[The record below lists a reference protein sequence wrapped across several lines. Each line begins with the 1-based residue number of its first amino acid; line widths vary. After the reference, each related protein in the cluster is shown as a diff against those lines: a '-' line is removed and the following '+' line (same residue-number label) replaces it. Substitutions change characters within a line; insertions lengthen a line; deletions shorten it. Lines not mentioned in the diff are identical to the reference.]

1 MCAKAHTWHHNRQA
15 QKQQDKDREKVIP
28 LQVLVGLDLKTKL
41 GLLSLLLE
49 KLLCWSYLRFL
60 LLFYLLGASLKT
72 SGPVQWHKT
81 IFNFLLSIQFSF
93 SDGKSENLFIPWSF
107 RTFFQLRK
115 LENKFILYCIL
126 VGEKWQNGNHVQIN
140 LFSRIFFIFWHQ

>member
-1 MCAKAHTWHHNRQA
+1 VCESPHHNRHA

-72 SGPVQWHKT
+72 SSPVQWHKT

-93 SDGKSENLFIPWSF
+93 SNRKSENLFIPLKES
-107 RTFFQLRK
+107 
-115 LENKFILYCIL
+115 
-126 VGEKWQNGNHVQIN
+126 VWQRGSVRVLCDFLQQAVWLIKERVL
-140 LFSRIFFIFWHQ
+140 LFMDL